1 MLICERLKYSLILIL
16 VTAAAIWFPLPEAQ
30 ANAELSQETGLAI
43 QETIKVEQ
51 KDWDEIVSEQ
61 LKRKAEQD
69 ALAQIEAAQRAERA
83 RLAQIAVQAKKVRQT
98 APKRVIAVQKAV
110 SNANSY
116 SRGYCT
122 WFVASR
128 RSVPSGWGNA
138 RNWLANA
145 RASGFGTGSV
155 PQVGAI
161 AWTGA
166 GSMGHVGLVTGVNG
180 SQVTITEMNY
190 AGFGVI
196 STRVAN
202 ASEFQYI
209 Y

>member
-1 MLICERLKYSLILIL
+1 M
-16 VTAAAIWFPLPEAQ
+16 TAAAIWFPLPEAN
-30 ANAELSQETGLAI
+30 ANAEQSQEIGVKI
-43 QETIKVEQ
+43 DSTIKVER

-61 LKRKAEQD
+61 LKRREEQLLEAARIKAVEEAKKAEQ
-69 ALAQIEAAQRAERA
+69 AKV
-83 RLAQIAVQAKKVRQT
+83 VQTPKSVPKV
-98 APKRVIAVQKAV
+98 AQKAPIVARIV
-110 SNANSY
+110 SYANTY
-116 SRGYCT
+116 SPGYCT

-128 RSVPSGWGNA
+128 RPVPSGWGNA

-145 RASGFGTGSV
+145 RAAGFATGSV
-155 PQVGAI
+155 PRVGAI

-166 GSMGHVGLVTGVNG
+166 GAMGHVGLVTGVNG
-180 SQVTITEMNY
+180 SQATIAEMNY
-190 AGFGVI
+190 AGFGVV

>member
-1 MLICERLKYSLILIL
+1 M
-16 VTAAAIWFPLPEAQ
+16 TAAAIWFPLPEAN
-30 ANAELSQETGLAI
+30 ANAEQSQEIGVKI
-43 QETIKVEQ
+43 DSTIKVER

-61 LKRKAEQD
+61 LKRREEQLLEAARIKAVEEAKKAEQ
-69 ALAQIEAAQRAERA
+69 AKV
-83 RLAQIAVQAKKVRQT
+83 VQTPKP
-98 APKRVIAVQKAV
+98 APKVAQKAPIVARIV
-110 SNANSY
+110 SYANTY
-116 SRGYCT
+116 SPGYCT

-128 RSVPSGWGNA
+128 RPVPSGWGNA

-145 RASGFGTGSV
+145 RAAGFATGSV

-166 GSMGHVGLVTGVNG
+166 GAMGHVGLVTGVNG
-180 SQVTITEMNY
+180 SQVTITDMNY
-190 AGFGVI
+190 AGFNVI

-202 ASEFQYI
+202 ASEFSYI

>member
-1 MLICERLKYSLILIL
+1 MKYSLILIL

-51 KDWDEIVSEQ
+51 KDWDDIVSEQ
-61 LKRKAEQD
+61 LKRRDEQIAQQALEAARLKAVEDAKKAEQ
-69 ALAQIEAAQRAERA
+69 ARIAQM
-83 RLAQIAVQAKKVRQT
+83 
-98 APKRVIAVQKAV
+98 PKPVQKVAQKAPIVARIV
-110 SNANSY
+110 SYANTY
-116 SRGYCT
+116 SPGYCT

-161 AWTGA
+161 AWTGV

>member
-1 MLICERLKYSLILIL
+1 M
-16 VTAAAIWFPLPEAQ
+16 TAAAIWFPLPEAQ

-69 ALAQIEAAQRAERA
+69 ALEAERLAQIEAAQRAEEA
-83 RLAQIAVQAKKVRQT
+83 RQAQLAIQAKKVAQT
-98 APKRVIAVQKAV
+98 APKRVVAVQKAV
-110 SNANSY
+110 SYANSY

-145 RASGFGTGSV
+145 RAAGWATGST
-155 PQVGAI
+155 PRVGAI

-166 GSMGHVGLVTGVNG
+166 GAMGHVALVVAVNG
-180 SQVTITEMNY
+180 NQATLQEMNY
-190 AGFGVI
+190 AGFGVV
-196 STRVAN
+196 SSRVVN
-202 ASEFQYI
+202 ASEMIYI

>member
-1 MLICERLKYSLILIL
+1 MKYSLLLIL
-16 VTAAAIWFPLPEAQ
+16 GVTAALNFPLPEAK
-30 ANAELSQETGLAI
+30 AGAEYSQEIGPKI
-43 QETIKVEQ
+43 DSTIKVEQ
-51 KDWDEIVSEQ
+51 KTWDDIVSEQ
-61 LKRKAEQD
+61 LKRRDEQIAQQALEAARLKAVEDAKKAEQ
-69 ALAQIEAAQRAERA
+69 ARIAQM
-83 RLAQIAVQAKKVRQT
+83 
-98 APKRVIAVQKAV
+98 PKPVQKVAQKAPIVARIV
-110 SNANSY
+110 SYANTY
-116 SRGYCT
+116 SPGYCT

-161 AWTGA
+161 AWTGV

>member
-1 MLICERLKYSLILIL
+1 M
-16 VTAAAIWFPLPEAQ
+16 TAAAIWFPLPQAN
-30 ANAELSQETGLAI
+30 ANAELSQETGLKI
-43 QETIKVEQ
+43 DSTIKVERRS
-51 KDWDEIVSEQ
+51 WDEIVSEQ
-61 LKRKAEQD
+61 LKRREEQIQALEAARLKAVEEAKKAEQ
-69 ALAQIEAAQRAERA
+69 ARIAQM
-83 RLAQIAVQAKKVRQT
+83 
-98 APKRVIAVQKAV
+98 PKPVQKMAQKAPIVARIV
-110 SNANSY
+110 SYANTY
-116 SRGYCT
+116 SPGYCT

-161 AWTGA
+161 AWTGV

-196 STRVAN
+196 SSRVAN

>member
-1 MLICERLKYSLILIL
+1 M
-16 VTAAAIWFPLPEAQ
+16 TAAAIWFPLPQAN
-30 ANAELSQETGLAI
+30 ANAELSQETGLKI
-43 QETIKVEQ
+43 DSTIKVER
-51 KDWDEIVSEQ
+51 KSWDEIVSEQ
-61 LKRKAEQD
+61 LKRRDEQIAALEAARLKAVEEAKKAE
-69 ALAQIEAAQRAERA
+69 AARIAQM
-83 RLAQIAVQAKKVRQT
+83 
-98 APKRVIAVQKAV
+98 PKPVQKVAQKAPIVARIV
-110 SNANSY
+110 SYANTY
-116 SRGYCT
+116 SPGYCT

-161 AWTGA
+161 AWTGVGA
-166 GSMGHVGLVTGVNG
+166 MGHVGLVTGVNG

-196 STRVAN
+196 SSRVAN
-202 ASEFQYI
+202 ASEFSYI

>member
-1 MLICERLKYSLILIL
+1 LKYSLILIL
-16 VTAAAIWFPLPEAQ
+16 VTAAAIWFPLPEAN
-30 ANAELSQETGLAI
+30 ANAEQSQEIGVKI
-43 QETIKVEQ
+43 DSTIKVER

-61 LKRKAEQD
+61 LKRREEQLLEAARIKAVEEAKKAEQ
-69 ALAQIEAAQRAERA
+69 AKV
-83 RLAQIAVQAKKVRQT
+83 VQT
-98 APKRVIAVQKAV
+98 PKPVQKVAQKAPIVARIV
-110 SNANSY
+110 SYANTY
-116 SRGYCT
+116 SPGYCT

-128 RSVPSGWGNA
+128 RPVPSGWGNA

-145 RASGFGTGSV
+145 RAAGFATGSV

-166 GSMGHVGLVTGVNG
+166 GAMGHVGLVTGVNG
-180 SQVTITEMNY
+180 SQVTITDMNY
-190 AGFGVI
+190 AGFNVI

-202 ASEFQYI
+202 ASEFSYI